1 MIIEI
6 NTNFKSIRKKF
17 KVSILTFIISIDKK
31 VDTSKLYDYLLNL
44 DLDEGIRVENP
55 RKTKKIFINR
65 NLLGIYVILVRT
77 CKSNLNEK
85 GEVIYKEVIYNLNE
99 VESVLKIIKQN
110 LNNYD
115 VWVY

>member
-1 MIIEI
+1 VLIEI
-6 NTNFKSIRKKF
+6 NTNLKSIRKKF

-77 CKSNLNEK
+77 CKSNLHEK
-85 GEVIYKEVIYNLNE
+85 GEVIYKEIIYNLNE
-99 VESVLKIIKQN
+99 VESVLKIINQN

-115 VWVY
+115 VWIY